1 MRENRKCFQ
10 SHAYDMH
17 LLEIKSTNCGAR
29 LSLEVRKKKFCR
41 ISEHCRTL
49 TNQRTLACLNQSA
62 NFGLLSFYQNGN
74 DRVVTSD
81 ALQNILTY
89 ENSVCTK

>member
-29 LSLEVRKKKFCR
+29 LSLEVRKKN
-41 ISEHCRTL
+41 SAE
-49 TNQRTLACLNQSA
+49 LA
-62 NFGLLSFYQNGN
+62 
-74 DRVVTSD
+74 
-81 ALQNILTY
+81 NIA
-89 ENSVCTK
+89 VP

>member
-29 LSLEVRKKKFCR
+29 LSLEVRKKNSAELANIAVPEP
-41 ISEHCRTL
+41 ISEHWHAL
-49 TNQRTLACLNQSA
+49 TNRQTSGVSVAL
-62 NFGLLSFYQNGN
+62 LLSERKRPSCN
-74 DRVVTSD
+74 
-81 ALQNILTY
+81 
-89 ENSVCTK
+89 